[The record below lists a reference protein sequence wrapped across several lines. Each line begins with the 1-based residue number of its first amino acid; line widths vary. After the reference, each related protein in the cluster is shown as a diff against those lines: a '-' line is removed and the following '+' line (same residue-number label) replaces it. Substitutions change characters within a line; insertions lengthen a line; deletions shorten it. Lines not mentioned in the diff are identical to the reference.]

1 MALRL
6 GQARGEDVA
15 DLIARKQYAKA
26 IEIIKAQLGSDR
38 NDPRIRLQLAD
49 VLVMAGRPPEA
60 VAVLIPLADEYAR
73 DGFAAKAVAVLKR
86 IQKIDPKR
94 RDIESR
100 LASLIEEKQRLAIAR
115 ALLRRPHLLV
125 FDEATSSLDSLT
137 EEEISQTIRAVTGSH
152 EVMAILIAHRLSTI
166 MHADRIHVL
175 ERGRIIEQGRHAELL
190 EQKGLY
196 YAMWRQQAGERRTDQ
211 AALPPAPALA
221 TATR

>member
-1 MALRL
+1 MGLKL

-15 DLIARKQYAKA
+15 ELIARKQYAKA
-26 IEIIKAQLGSDR
+26 IDIIKAQLGSEK

-100 LASLIEEKQRLAIAR
+100 LASLIEEKQRHATVPIATMPAR
-115 ALLRRPHLLV
+115 V
-125 FDEATSSLDSLT
+125 EFGF
-137 EEEISQTIRAVTGSH
+137 EEIQPGLELGIEPIDTSTVELAWTPPVSVPADAPEPEPEPEPEAPPPPRA
-152 EVMAILIAHRLSTI
+152 
-166 MHADRIHVL
+166 
-175 ERGRIIEQGRHAELL
+175 
-190 EQKGLY
+190 
-196 YAMWRQQAGERRTDQ
+196 
-211 AALPPAPALA
+211 AAAPPAPVEDHDLA
-221 TATR
+221 FGDGAPLELEPDIVLEPEPEPLVLEAVVEAD

>member
-86 IQKIDPKR
+86 IQKIDPQR
-94 RDIESR
+94 RDVEAR
-100 LASLIEEKQRLAIAR
+100 LAGVIEQKQKEATLPLIAAPPRLEFGFEEIQPGLELGIEPIEERSVPAVEMPASPGGGRWERSRPCCPGCSCSPPRRHRPRPPRRCPCAR
-115 ALLRRPHLLV
+115 SPC
-125 FDEATSSLDSLT
+125 TT
-137 EEEISQTIRAVTGSH
+137 
-152 EVMAILIAHRLSTI
+152 
-166 MHADRIHVL
+166 
-175 ERGRIIEQGRHAELL
+175 
-190 EQKGLY
+190 
-196 YAMWRQQAGERRTDQ
+196 
-211 AALPPAPALA
+211 
-221 TATR
+221 